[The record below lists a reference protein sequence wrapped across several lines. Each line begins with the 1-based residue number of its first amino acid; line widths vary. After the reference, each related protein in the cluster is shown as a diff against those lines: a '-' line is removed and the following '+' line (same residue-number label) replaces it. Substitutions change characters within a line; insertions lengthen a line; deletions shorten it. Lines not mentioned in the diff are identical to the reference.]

1 MGFEIK
7 TFKEEYENLKRQIEE
22 YQDFWEWYE
31 CKYDK
36 TKADLF
42 DEYDSE
48 RVAENNP
55 TSQEQLATPEVMDC
69 STCKHREVSKYVEPC
84 YGCRDNDGYD
94 HYASAIVS

>member
-48 RVAENNP
+48 RGAGANTGGTFKCVGKTTHNGHE
-55 TSQEQLATPEVMDC
+55 
-69 STCKHREVSKYVEPC
+69 
-84 YGCRDNDGYD
+84 
-94 HYASAIVS
+94 